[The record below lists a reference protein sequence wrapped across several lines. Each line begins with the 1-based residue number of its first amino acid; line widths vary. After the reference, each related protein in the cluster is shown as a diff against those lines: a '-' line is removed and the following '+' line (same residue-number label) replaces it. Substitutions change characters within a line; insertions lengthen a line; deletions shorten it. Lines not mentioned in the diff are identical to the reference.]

1 MMGKNKHEGRTRS
14 PLRAEN
20 PLSHVRKTRAAR
32 ERDIHG
38 GRNYIE
44 YFQLFFGGGGK
55 FLGTLLVG
63 VALGVFIRGWFAE
76 DGLSDHDTDKE
87 VLEKNVAVPNL
98 FSPVREAPEKF
109 GRDTYLPDKKETTA
123 SVAIADVDF
132 SAGRDL
138 VYVED
143 ERVWWESDN
152 DDKDN
157 DDECDHSMHAAM
169 EIPFR
174 RLSNLVASTGKW
186 QLRVQE
192 AYRENGVHASKSLHK
207 QGRAIDLTVDNL
219 HGEKLT
225 PFEKIAAYAEL
236 AKLAWQAG
244 FDWVY
249 YEYANGT
256 GPHIHASVRPDGKRI
271 TNEMR
276 AAIKDEADAWR
287 TVAQNT
293 AAAED

>member
-1 MMGKNKHEGRTRS
+1 M
-14 PLRAEN
+14 
-20 PLSHVRKTRAAR
+20 
-32 ERDIHG
+32 
-38 GRNYIE
+38 
-44 YFQLFFGGGGK
+44 
-55 FLGTLLVG
+55 G

-76 DGLSDHDTDKE
+76 DGLSNHDTDKE